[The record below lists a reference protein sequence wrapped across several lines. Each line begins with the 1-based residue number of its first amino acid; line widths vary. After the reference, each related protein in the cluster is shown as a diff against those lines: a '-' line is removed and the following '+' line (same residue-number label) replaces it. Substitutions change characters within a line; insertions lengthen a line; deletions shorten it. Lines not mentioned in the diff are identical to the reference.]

1 MRTNRGRGKHAR
13 TEARAAV
20 GIRLFS
26 GLTLNPLRRRAS
38 GGAAGRLAG
47 AYPAD
52 AVVGGASEGGAA
64 ARAAFAELYAGLKRD
79 SEYDPTNGYKPRKPV
94 PLE

>member
-20 GIRLFS
+20 GIR
-26 GLTLNPLRRRAS
+26 GLTSLCGGGRRAA
-38 GGAAGRLAG
+38 GGAAGRPAG